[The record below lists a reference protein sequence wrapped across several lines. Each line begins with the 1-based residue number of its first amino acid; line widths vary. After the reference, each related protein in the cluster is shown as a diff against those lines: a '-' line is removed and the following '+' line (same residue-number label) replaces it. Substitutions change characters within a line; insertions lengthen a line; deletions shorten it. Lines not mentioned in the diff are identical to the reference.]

1 MLSPGA
7 LHEHIGPLDFSADEP
22 HRMPSDGVEQN
33 KEFVRIRVPP
43 IPIFNREEGEA
54 ATGHRRGRGAF
65 EAAAIT

>member
-1 MLSPGA
+1 VLSPGA
-7 LHEHIGPLDFSADEP
+7 FHEHIGPLDFRANKS
-22 HRMPSDGVEQN
+22 HRVPSNGVEQN
-33 KEFVRIRVPP
+33 EEFVRIRVPP